1 VVFGRNNRVFRPF
14 SRESSMTDDPAVEQI
29 PERFDEGPDDLRATL
44 PERMRVTRQDYY
56 RACRRKMD
64 PLGLPFETYNY
75 AGLYREWELD
85 KPVDTSGEIINSG
98 DLALDG
104 KVSNALE
111 LLDRLAGSERVEQVF
126 ARHAFR

>member
-1 VVFGRNNRVFRPF
+1 
-14 SRESSMTDDPAVEQI
+14 MTDGPAVEQI
-29 PERFDEGPDDLRATL
+29 AECFADGPDDLRATL
-44 PERMRVTRQDYY
+44 PDRMRVTRQDYY

-64 PLGLPFETYNY
+64 PRGLPFEMYNY

-85 KPVDTSGEIINSG
+85 KPVDTSGEIIDSG

-111 LLDRLAGSERVEQVF
+111 LLDRLAGSERVEKVF

>member
-1 VVFGRNNRVFRPF
+1 
-14 SRESSMTDDPAVEQI
+14 
-29 PERFDEGPDDLRATL
+29 
-44 PERMRVTRQDYY
+44 MRVTRQDYY

-111 LLDRLAGSERVEQVF
+111 LLDRLAGSERVEKVF
-126 ARHAFR
+126 ARHAFW

>member
-1 VVFGRNNRVFRPF
+1 
-14 SRESSMTDDPAVEQI
+14 MTDDPAVEQI

-64 PLGLPFETYNY
+64 PLGLPFKTYNY

-85 KPVDTSGEIINSG
+85 KPVDTSGEIIDSG